1 MGVLKMGNGKIRISL
16 YSMLFLGSLIY
27 GLNYGENLLSLEYIT
42 RFDYLNIFFS
52 GLFCSMSIFLL
63 LNVETNNKGGF

>member
-1 MGVLKMGNGKIRISL
+1 MGNGKIRISL

-27 GLNYGENLLSLEYIT
+27 GLNYGESLLAHEWIT
-42 RFDYLNIFFS
+42 RFDYLNLLLS
-52 GLFCSMSIFLL
+52 GFISSMSLFLL